1 MAADL
6 GYALL
11 IGFGATRLTELW
23 KEIAIRIGL
32 HQVAWWKAA
41 VNLLVCGVLTL
52 LVMHRP
58 VETRVLIGVGASGV
72 AMLLHAVDTVLR
84 HQRDRI
90 VAEVLGRGRERRR

>member
-1 MAADL
+1 VGADL

-23 KEIAIRIGL
+23 KEVALRVGL

-41 VNLLVCGVLTL
+41 VNLLCCALLSLL
-52 LVMHRP
+52 LVRHSW
-58 VETRVLIGVGASGV
+58 ETRVLVAVGASGIS
-72 AMLLHAVDTVLR
+72 LLVHAGDTVLR

-90 VAEVLGRGRERRR
+90 VSEVLGRGRRR

>member
-1 MAADL
+1 MAVDL

-41 VNLLVCGVLTL
+41 INLLVCGVLTL
-52 LVMHRP
+52 LVRHRP
-58 VETRVLIGVGASGV
+58 VEARVLIAAGASGI
-72 AMLLHAVDTVLR
+72 AMLLHATDTTLR

-90 VAEVLGRGRERRR
+90 VAEVLGRSRRR

>member
-1 MAADL
+1 MGADL

-11 IGFGATRLTELW
+11 IGFGSTRLTELW
-23 KEIAIRIGL
+23 KEIAIRLGL

-41 VNLLVCGVLTL
+41 VNLVCCGVLTL

-58 VETRVLIGVGASGV
+58 WETRVLIGVGASGV
-72 AMLLHAVDTVLR
+72 ALLIHALDTTLR

-90 VAEVLGRGRERRR
+90 VSEVLQRRSRR